1 MSEKKS
7 QMQGAP
13 VPHEASMALEAKEVI
28 VVLHWDGLTP
38 LEVHKDCNYK
48 IGELTLNPNFVVP
61 WAPNVT
67 SLADFIILVGKLN
80 DAIILSASKV
90 KGSAKAVASAVKA
103 VKTAA
108 QSIKAMVQIK
118 VNSNI
123 LTAVE
128 VCVSA
133 GFDYYIVSGRPPRKT
148 GAFRS
153 TEPGVLIV
161 QIAGGGQQQFQI
173 STDGGETFTDLP
185 PVTCASTQAVG
196 LISKKEYWFRAR
208 RVMTKGRYGEW
219 TGWFSEFAP

>member
-1 MSEKKS
+1 MTEKKS
-7 QMQGAP
+7 QMQGTP
-13 VPHEASMALEAKEVI
+13 VPHEASMALEVKEVI
-28 VVLHWDGLTP
+28 VVLHWDGLSP
-38 LEVHKDCNYK
+38 LEIYKDCNFK
-48 IGELTLNPNFVVP
+48 IGKLTLNPNFVPP
-61 WAPNVT
+61 WATIVT
-67 SLADFIILVGKLN
+67 SLADFTILAEKLN
-80 DAIILSASKV
+80 DAITLSASKV
-90 KGSAKAVASAVKA
+90 TGSTKAVNSAIRAAKL
-103 VKTAA
+103 AA

-128 VCVSA
+128 VCLSA
-133 GFDYYIVSGRPPRKT
+133 GFDYYVVSGKTTRKT

-196 LISKKEYWFRAR
+196 LISKKEYWFRGR

>member
-13 VPHEASMALEAKEVI
+13 VPHEASIALEVKEVI

-38 LEVHKDCNYK
+38 LEIYKDCNFK
-48 IGELTLNPNFVVP
+48 SGKLEDNPNFVIP
-61 WAPNVT
+61 WPTVFT
-67 SLADFIILVGKLN
+67 SRADFILLAEKLN
-80 DAIILSASKV
+80 DAITLSASKE
-90 KGSAKAVASAVKA
+90 KGSAKAVASAIKA

-108 QSIKAMVQIK
+108 QSIMAMVQIK
-118 VNSNI
+118 VSSNI

-128 VCVSA
+128 VCLSA
-133 GFDYYIVSGRPPRKT
+133 GFDYYVVSGKAPRKT

-196 LISKKEYWFRAR
+196 LISKKEYWFRGR